1 MARVQSAEASHK
13 LVDPVIIIYD
23 NLSSIKTG
31 ADGLG
36 FQLWVEYG
44 SGIGERENW
53 DLTGMDWVRVLAS

>member
-23 NLSSIKTG
+23 NLSSMIKTG

-36 FQLWVEYG
+36 FQLGVEYG
-44 SGIGERENW
+44 SGIGEREKI
-53 DLTGMDWVRVLAS
+53 GMDWVRVLAS